1 MNKPKAL
8 SSAIPDTA
16 ATYEH
21 AACGLVTTELNGTI
35 VKANTTFCKWM
46 GIEAGELLYTR
57 RIQDLL
63 TVGGRVFHQTHWAP
77 LMQLQGTV
85 AEVQLDLKTAQGTVL
100 PMLVNASRIEFQQ
113 TQYDQLALIQA
124 ADRKS
129 YERELLKARRS
140 VEDSL
145 LSLHETQQQ
154 LRQANEFLSVAIR
167 SARMG
172 VWSQDLASGQV
183 KWSTELQMLT
193 GITDTSRWSSSD
205 AFLELIH
212 PDDRHAFITEL
223 ALAIK
228 HEADYDI
235 EFRLQH
241 SDGSWL
247 DMEGRGHGSYA
258 ESGEAVSIFGI
269 FTDISG
275 RKAAERELFELNQK
289 LREADKR
296 KDQFLATLGHEL
308 RNPLAPIQNVL
319 EIIRTKDPQEQWMR
333 WSKEV
338 IERHVSQ
345 MTHLVEDLM
354 EASRISQGRLSL
366 RKKKVDVADIMQ
378 SAVEA
383 SHGIIEENKHHI
395 TVSQPETPVLLH
407 ADPTRLIQ
415 VLSNLLTNAAK
426 YTPVGGKISLQA
438 QVSGMEIRF
447 TITDTGIG
455 IPEDQLSHI
464 FGMFSQ
470 LEPAIERAQGGL
482 GIGLALAAKLVEMH
496 GGSISAHSEGIG
508 KGSTFTVTMPLAED
522 QSGAVTVTPR
532 EPETVTPKLR
542 ILVIDD
548 NVDAAESLAMLFDL
562 NGHTT
567 RFAHDGASG
576 VKSAASFNPDVVL
589 SDIGLPDISGYEVA
603 KALRDMPNGHAMLLV
618 ATTGWGQEK
627 DKVLA
632 KQAGFDK
639 HFTKPLDFQ
648 ALKRFLHQHY
658 TKASNRPVP
667 QDN

>member
-1 MNKPKAL
+1 MF
-8 SSAIPDTA
+8 
-16 ATYEH
+16 EH

-35 VKANTTFCKWM
+35 VKVNATFCNWLGMK
-46 GIEAGELLYTR
+46 ADELLYTR

-85 AEVQLDLKTAQGTVL
+85 AEVQLDLKSAQGSVL
-100 PMLVNASRIEFQQ
+100 PMLVNASRVTFQNV
-113 TQYDQLALIQA
+113 QYDHLAFIQA

-129 YERELLKARRS
+129 YERELLNARRS
-140 VEDSL
+140 LEE
-145 LSLHETQQQ
+145 SLHSLHDTQQQ

-172 VWSQDLASGQV
+172 VWSQDLASGRV
-183 KWSTELQMLT
+183 SWSSELQQLT
-193 GITDTSRWSSSD
+193 GMTDQSRWSSSE
-205 AFLELIH
+205 AFLNLIH
-212 PDDRHAFITEL
+212 PDDRQTFINEL
-223 ALAIK
+223 ALAVK

-241 SDGSWL
+241 RDGSWL

-269 FTDISG
+269 FTDISA
-275 RKAAERELFELNQK
+275 RKAAERELYELNEK
-289 LREADKR
+289 LTEADKR

-319 EIIRTKDPQEQWMR
+319 EIIRTKNPDEQWMR
-333 WSKEV
+333 WSREV
-338 IERHVSQ
+338 IDRHVSQ

-354 EASRISQGRLSL
+354 EASRISQGRLLL
-366 RKKKVDVADIMQ
+366 RKKRIDVTAILQ

-383 SHGIIEENKHHI
+383 SHGIIEENKHRLS
-395 TVSQPETPVLLH
+395 VSQPDHPVYLN

-426 YTPVGGKISLQA
+426 YTPVGGQISLQA
-438 QVSGMEIRF
+438 EQHDKTVRF
-447 TITDTGIG
+447 TISDTGIG

-470 LEPAIERAQGGL
+470 LEPAMERAQGGL
-482 GIGLALAAKLVEMH
+482 GIGLALAAKLVDMH
-496 GGSISAHSEGIG
+496 GGTLCAHSQGIG
-508 KGSTFTVTMPLAED
+508 KGSTFTVTMPLAEN
-522 QSGAVTVTPR
+522 QSAVEKSAPHVSEALTPA
-532 EPETVTPKLR
+532 LR

-548 NVDAAESLAMLFDL
+548 NVDAAESLAMLLEL

-576 VKSAASFNPDVVL
+576 VQCATTFKPDVVL

-603 KALRDMPNGHAMLLV
+603 KALRKDPTGRAMLLI

-627 DKVLA
+627 DKDMA
-632 KQAGFDK
+632 KAAGFDK

-648 ALKRFLHQHY
+648 ALKRFLHQYY
-658 TKASNRPVP
+658 TQAPHPPVP
-667 QDN
+667 HDN